1 MMKEECPTFEEE
13 SLYQPFNFIVIL
25 KYIHHVIVI
34 WQDERKGGLQLSR
47 LKLMAFS
54 NPRAA
59 WVALLSSVVGLLTI
73 KVKH

>member
-1 MMKEECPTFEEE
+1 MMTEECPTFEEE
-13 SLYQPFNFIVIL
+13 SLYPHLILLVIL

-47 LKLMAFS
+47 LKLMALS
-54 NPRAA
+54 TPRAA

-73 KVKH
+73 KFKH

>member
-13 SLYQPFNFIVIL
+13 SLYPPFNFIVIL

-47 LKLMAFS
+47 LKLMA
-54 NPRAA
+54 
-59 WVALLSSVVGLLTI
+59 LLSSVVGLLTI
-73 KVKH
+73 KFKH

>member
-1 MMKEECPTFEEE
+1 MMKEECPTFVEE
-13 SLYQPFNFIVIL
+13 SLYPPFNFIVIL

-54 NPRAA
+54 NP
-59 WVALLSSVVGLLTI
+59 
-73 KVKH
+73 